1 MQVNICLNLPI
12 KALSKD
18 EHYGLP
24 KEKLDVKDID
34 MGQYSTS
41 ISLMGY
47 GDKHFN
53 SIHFDFYLH
62 NRKIDIY
69 RSGLL
74 NRYRTLNLTG
84 IYYLEE

>member
-1 MQVNICLNLPI
+1 MKVDICLDLPI
-12 KALSKD
+12 KAFPKN

-24 KEKLDVKDID
+24 KEKLDVKEIN
-34 MGQYSTS
+34 MGQSSTS
-41 ISLMGY
+41 ILIMGY
-47 GDKHFN
+47 ADKAFN

-69 RSGLL
+69 RSGLI
-74 NRYRTLNLTG
+74 NRYRTLNLKG

>member
-1 MQVNICLNLPI
+1 MQVNVSFNLPI
-12 KALSKD
+12 KAIPID

-24 KEKLDVKDID
+24 KEKLDVKEIH
-34 MGQYSTS
+34 MGQSSTS
-41 ISLMGY
+41 ILIMGY
-47 GDKHFN
+47 ADRHFN

-69 RSGLL
+69 RSGLI
-74 NRYRTLNLTG
+74 NGYRTLNLKG